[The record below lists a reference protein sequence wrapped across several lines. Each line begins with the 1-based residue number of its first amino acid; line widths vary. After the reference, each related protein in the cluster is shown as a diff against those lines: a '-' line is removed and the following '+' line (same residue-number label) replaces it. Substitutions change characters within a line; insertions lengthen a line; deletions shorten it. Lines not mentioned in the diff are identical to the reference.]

1 MLRLARCGAAGASRG
16 EVGGGRRPV
25 ARAEGRRLT
34 PLQSRLLI
42 GLATLLLVLVV
53 VNAVLFI
60 GNRQIQREVAQR
72 NQVIQQSLQLE
83 PIYQSLVRAL
93 AESAVARQDEALRA
107 LLASEGIQVSGTVAP
122 ATQAAPAT
130 AGGQ

>member
-1 MLRLARCGAAGASRG
+1 LRPEPR
-16 EVGGGRRPV
+16 
-25 ARAEGRRLT
+25 GRRLPVAQT
-34 PLQSRLLI
+34 EGLSLTQLQSRLLI
-42 GLATLLLVLVV
+42 GLAGLLLVLVV
-53 VNAVLFI
+53 VNAVLFV

-107 LLASEGIQVSGTVAP
+107 LLAREGIQVSATPAP
-122 ATQAAPAT
+122 AS
-130 AGGQ
+130 GQ

>member
-1 MLRLARCGAAGASRG
+1 M
-16 EVGGGRRPV
+16 
-25 ARAEGRRLT
+25 
-34 PLQSRLLI
+34 LI
-42 GLATLLLVLVV
+42 GLAALLLVLVV
-53 VNAVLFI
+53 VNAVLFV

-107 LLASEGIQVSGTVAP
+107 LLASEGIQVSGAAGP
-122 ATQAAPAT
+122 AAPP
-130 AGGQ
+130 GGQ

>member
-1 MLRLARCGAAGASRG
+1 LLRSARCGAAGVSRR
-16 EVGGGRRPV
+16 EVGAGRLPG
-25 ARAEGRRLT
+25 ARTEGQPLT
-34 PLQSRLLI
+34 QLQSRVLI
-42 GLATLLLVLVV
+42 GLASLLLVLVV

-107 LLASEGIQVSGTVAP
+107 LLASEGIQVSGTPAP
-122 ATQAAPAT
+122 AAP
-130 AGGQ
+130 GGQ